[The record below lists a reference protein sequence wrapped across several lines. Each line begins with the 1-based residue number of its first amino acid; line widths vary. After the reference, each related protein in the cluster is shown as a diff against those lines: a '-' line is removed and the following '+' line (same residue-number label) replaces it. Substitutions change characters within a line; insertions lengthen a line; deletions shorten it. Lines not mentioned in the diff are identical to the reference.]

1 MEKEQLYKIVE
12 NPELIDEN
20 AIKQL
25 RVLVNQYPYFYPARV
40 LELIGLKRANS
51 AEYHKKLKE
60 TAAFSPNRYNLYL
73 TLNPAPASIAIENA
87 QSSIKNE
94 VVNVQQPK
102 GKEQVAEPTFQLD
115 DSASVTSPANI
126 SEEDTPPPAQN
137 QEHNNELLELG
148 DPSEP
153 RHHKTDEEA
162 YLDPQLY
169 TLEIPNDYLEE
180 DSLSASN
187 FGRFN
192 RDDTP
197 RVEEPSKQPKK
208 ENEQE
213 EQLDKPE
220 DILTEIAKNVKVSSG
235 HFDQS
240 SLIDNFIET
249 NPRIVP
255 KQRPEDLPA
264 EQEDISL
271 DSVKEPEDAITEPLA
286 AIYIGQGHYSKAISI
301 YEKLCLKFP
310 EKRAYFADQIEKLK
324 NQPDKKRKNH

>member
-1 MEKEQLYKIVE
+1 MEKEQFYKIVAT
-12 NPELIDEN
+12 PELIDEN
-20 AIKQL
+20 TIKQL

-40 LELIGLKRANS
+40 LELIGLKQANS

-60 TAAFSPNRYNLYL
+60 TAALSPNRYNLYL

-87 QSSIKNE
+87 QSDAKNE
-94 VVNVQQPK
+94 VVNIQEPK
-102 GKEQVAEPTFQLD
+102 GEEQVAETTFQLD
-115 DSASVTSPANI
+115 DSASITSPADI
-126 SEEDTPPPAQN
+126 SEEDSSPTIQS
-137 QEHNNELLELG
+137 EETNNELLELG

-192 RDDTP
+192 REDTT
-197 RVEEPSKQPKK
+197 RVKEPSKQPNK
-208 ENEQE
+208 EDKQE
-213 EQLDKPE
+213 EQLDKHE
-220 DILTEIAKNVKVSSG
+220 DILTEIAKNVKVSSE

-240 SLIDNFIET
+240 SLIDTFIET

-271 DSVKEPEDAITEPLA
+271 DSVKEPEDTITEPLA
-286 AIYIGQGHYSKAISI
+286 AIYMAQGHYGKAISI

-310 EKRAYFADQIEKLK
+310 EKRAYFAGQIEKLK
-324 NQPDKKRKNH
+324 NQPDK